1 MESQEKTIFSKD
13 LPPIWE
19 ENIILRESGENIRW
33 NIVFVG
39 KIPKRV
45 DLKIHLVAPKSRAA
59 VSLVCIGRERMNTDV
74 NIAFLHNAPDTYGR
88 VISKAALFDE
98 SRFILKGML
107 HVTERGVGADT
118 YFLGKALLLSP
129 AARGEIY
136 PYLEIETNE
145 VKASHGSSVGKLDER
160 DMFYLG
166 TRGIGHGD
174 AQAILLGSFFRE
186 LGRLLPDEER
196 SIYPRTRRPRVYP
209 WMNGLRCG
217 IPFHGQAHGA

>member
-1 MESQEKTIFSKD
+1 MKMELQEKTIFSKD
-13 LPPIWE
+13 LPPVWKE
-19 ENIILRESGENIRW
+19 DIILRENGENIRW

-39 KIPKRV
+39 KIPERV
-45 DLKIHLVAPKSRAA
+45 DLKIHLDAPKSRAIF
-59 VSLVCIGRERMNTDV
+59 SLACIGREKMNTEI
-74 NIAFLHNAPDTYGR
+74 NITFLHDAPETYGR
-88 VISKAALFDE
+88 VVSKAALFDE

-107 HVTERGVGADT
+107 RVTERGVGTDT

-129 AARGEIY
+129 TARGEIY

-166 TRGIGHGD
+166 TRGIGHGN

-186 LGRLLPDEER
+186 LGRFLPDEK
-196 SIYPRTRRPRVYP
+196 
-209 WMNGLRCG
+209 
-217 IPFHGQAHGA
+217 GAMYFQEAV

>member
-1 MESQEKTIFSKD
+1 MELKEKTIFSKD
-13 LPPIWE
+13 LSPVWKEDIT
-19 ENIILRESGENIRW
+19 LRENGENIRW
-33 NIVFVG
+33 NIVFVE
-39 KIPKRV
+39 KIPERV
-45 DLKIHLVAPKSRAA
+45 DLKIHLDAPKSRAIF
-59 VSLVCIGRERMNTDV
+59 SLASIGREKMNTEI
-74 NIAFLHNAPDTYGR
+74 NITFLHDAAETYGR
-88 VISKAALFDE
+88 VIAKAALFDE
-98 SRFILKGML
+98 SRFVLKGML
-107 HVTERGVGADT
+107 HVTEQGKGADT

-217 IPFHGQAHGA
+217 ISHHGQARRA